1 MKNFKYTTFSFKQM
15 MCLIEGN
22 KSEDSLLRL
31 RELVETQSYL
41 LHERRVLE
49 IDIEWQLEKITKQ

>member
-31 RELVETQSYL
+31 RELAETQSYP
-41 LHERRVLE
+41 LHEKRVLE
-49 IDIEWQLEKITKQ
+49 FDIKYQLKITKQ